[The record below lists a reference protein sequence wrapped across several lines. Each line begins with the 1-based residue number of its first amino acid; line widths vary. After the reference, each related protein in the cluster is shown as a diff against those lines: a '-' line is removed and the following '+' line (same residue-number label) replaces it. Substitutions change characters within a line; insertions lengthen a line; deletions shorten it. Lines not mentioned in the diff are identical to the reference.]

1 MNKFKIIGVLILAIS
16 VAYIIIFDFSNDVLD
31 FITGMFMAVGIAFT
45 FGIYPRKNK
54 IRSSL

>member
-45 FGIYPRKNK
+45 FGILPKKKQNK
-54 IRSSL
+54 K